1 MEYTPELE
9 ELQEEFTIE
18 NIHYYDLSFVDNNL
32 VFKLKP
38 YKTTEEP
45 ETLTNSQI
53 IESYVYDERESE
65 VISSGKK
72 KFCSI
77 LLDIWEK
84 MPTQKI
90 IQNTT
95 LNIKLG
101 DEEKRNG
108 YIYSD
113 KVKFSFQRKSA
124 DGTWKEILKMLELNG
139 YKCEMKIKLENGLLY
154 EYKI

>member
-1 MEYTPELE
+1 
-9 ELQEEFTIE
+9 
-18 NIHYYDLSFVDNNL
+18 
-32 VFKLKP
+32 
-38 YKTTEEP
+38 
-45 ETLTNSQI
+45 
-53 IESYVYDERESE
+53 
-65 VISSGKK
+65 
-72 KFCSI
+72 
-77 LLDIWEK
+77 

-139 YKCEMKIKLENGLLY
+139 YKCEMKIKLASGLLY
-154 EYKI
+154 EYKN